1 MKGETMQDP
10 QALLMK
16 RTFDVLEELLTPQP
30 TPQPAVELV
39 EAAEELDSDCYFDW
53 EGPKNGRYS
62 R

>member
-16 RTFDVLEELLTPQP
+16 RTFDVLEELLA
-30 TPQPAVELV
+30 PQPAVELV